1 MKTVL
6 LKGIGTCIRETLERP
21 SIPTAM
27 GRGRKNAPF
36 MNQKALTGDVSAS

>member
-21 SIPTAM
+21 SIPTAV
-27 GRGRKNAPF
+27 GRGWKSAPF
-36 MNQKALTGDVSAS
+36 INQKALIRDVSAS